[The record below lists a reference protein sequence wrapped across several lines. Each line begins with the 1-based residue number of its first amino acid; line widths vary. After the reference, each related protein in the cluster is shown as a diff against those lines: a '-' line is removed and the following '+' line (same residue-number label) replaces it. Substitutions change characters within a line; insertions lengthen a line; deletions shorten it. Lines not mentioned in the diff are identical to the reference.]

1 MTKTEK
7 KDMKKL
13 LGIVICVMMSLP
25 LVAEDHVMAATR
37 PAPQHATPSSLS
49 LSLSEAQDYAVQ
61 QNRSLR
67 NASLAVQQAYAQR
80 WQTIAAML
88 PQLDGSYTY
97 NNYCGYSATMSM
109 MGQSVNINMPNVGA
123 LGVTA
128 SMGLNG
134 QAIVGVL
141 LNNIAIDMQ
150 RLNYEIGED
159 ELRAN
164 IKLSYASVLVLE
176 DIVSLMDSSLIN
188 LQRVAEMTQR
198 SVDVG
203 AAEQTSADQI
213 QVRVNTIKDNINSQ
227 KRNVSLALASL
238 KVLLDVPAETEISLT
253 TRLEELLTSDA
264 VMQLLGEEYLKERN
278 LNYQLLQKNVELAE
292 KNVHMAGWAYGPTV
306 SLAYNYTNQQYYGE
320 GGMRMTPPHLVQ
332 LSLRMPLWSSGKR
345 AAGVVDKKI
354 ALEAARNTLAET
366 TDNLDIQYQQ
376 LRYELQNAY
385 ESYLTQKTNLD
396 VTRRVFESTTN
407 KFNYGR
413 NSNLELV
420 NASNDVITAQSTY
433 VQAVLTLV
441 QANVELEKFL
451 NN

>member
-7 KDMKKL
+7 NDMKKL

-25 LVAEDHVMAATR
+25 LVAEDYVMAATR

-109 MGQSVNINMPNVGA
+109 GGASIDINMPNVGA
-123 LGVTA
+123 LGLTA

-264 VMQLLGEEYLKERN
+264 VMQLLGEEYLKEKN

-332 LSLRMPLWSSGKR
+332 LSVRMPLWSSGKR

>member
-7 KDMKKL
+7 NDMKKL

-25 LVAEDHVMAATR
+25 LVAEDYVMAATR

-109 MGQSVNINMPNVGA
+109 GGASIDINMPNVGA
-123 LGVTA
+123 LGLTA

-253 TRLEELLTSDA
+253 TRLEELLTADA

-332 LSLRMPLWSSGKR
+332 LSVRMPLWSSGKR

>member
-7 KDMKKL
+7 NDMKKL

-109 MGQSVNINMPNVGA
+109 GGASIDINMPNVGA
-123 LGVTA
+123 LGLTA

-332 LSLRMPLWSSGKR
+332 LSVRMPLWSSGKR

>member
-1 MTKTEK
+1 
-7 KDMKKL
+7 
-13 LGIVICVMMSLP
+13 
-25 LVAEDHVMAATR
+25 
-37 PAPQHATPSSLS
+37 
-49 LSLSEAQDYAVQ
+49 
-61 QNRSLR
+61 
-67 NASLAVQQAYAQR
+67 
-80 WQTIAAML
+80 
-88 PQLDGSYTY
+88 
-97 NNYCGYSATMSM
+97 
-109 MGQSVNINMPNVGA
+109 
-123 LGVTA
+123 
-128 SMGLNG
+128 
-134 QAIVGVL
+134 
-141 LNNIAIDMQ
+141 MQ

-164 IKLSYASVLVLE
+164 VKLSYASALVLQ
-176 DIVSLMDSSLIN
+176 DIVTLMDSSLTN

-253 TRLEELLTSDA
+253 TRLEELLTADA
-264 VMQLLGEEYLKERN
+264 VLELLGENYQKEKN

-306 SLAYNYTNQQYYGE
+306 SLAYNYSDQQYYGE
-320 GGMRMTPPHLVQ
+320 GGMRMTPPNLVQ
-332 LSLRMPLWSSGKR
+332 LSVRMPLWSSGKR
-345 AAGVVDKKI
+345 AAGVVEKKI
-354 ALEAARNTLAET
+354 ALESARNTLAET

-385 ESYLTQKTNLD
+385 ESYLTQKTNLE

>member
-1 MTKTEK
+1 
-7 KDMKKL
+7 
-13 LGIVICVMMSLP
+13 
-25 LVAEDHVMAATR
+25 
-37 PAPQHATPSSLS
+37 
-49 LSLSEAQDYAVQ
+49 
-61 QNRSLR
+61 
-67 NASLAVQQAYAQR
+67 
-80 WQTIAAML
+80 
-88 PQLDGSYTY
+88 
-97 NNYCGYSATMSM
+97 
-109 MGQSVNINMPNVGA
+109 
-123 LGVTA
+123 
-128 SMGLNG
+128 
-134 QAIVGVL
+134 
-141 LNNIAIDMQ
+141 
-150 RLNYEIGED
+150 
-159 ELRAN
+159 
-164 IKLSYASVLVLE
+164 
-176 DIVSLMDSSLIN
+176 
-188 LQRVAEMTQR
+188 
-198 SVDVG
+198 
-203 AAEQTSADQI
+203 
-213 QVRVNTIKDNINSQ
+213 
-227 KRNVSLALASL
+227 
-238 KVLLDVPAETEISLT
+238 
-253 TRLEELLTSDA
+253 
-264 VMQLLGEEYLKERN
+264 MQLLGEEYLKERN